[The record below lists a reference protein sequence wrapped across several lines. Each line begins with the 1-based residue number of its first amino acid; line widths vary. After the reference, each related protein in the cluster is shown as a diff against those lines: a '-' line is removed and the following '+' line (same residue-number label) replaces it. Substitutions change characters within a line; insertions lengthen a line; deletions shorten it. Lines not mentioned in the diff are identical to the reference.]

1 MVQALAMDEELRVN
15 LRANS
20 ALTNVNTIIAVYLKN
35 ASRWNKS
42 LHRRR
47 QVPMARKM
55 VEVRLGRVNGA
66 EALRGNGL
74 H

>member
-1 MVQALAMDEELRVN
+1 MVQAVGMDEELRMN

-20 ALTNVNTIIAVYLKN
+20 ALTNVNSIIAVYLKN
-35 ASRWNKS
+35 ANRWKEL

-47 QVPMARKM
+47 WVPMALQKA
-55 VEVRLGRVNGA
+55 EFRLGRVNGA
-66 EALRGNGL
+66 EALRRNGL